1 DEESRH
7 EFIDGEIYLLA
18 SPRISHQYVSTQL
31 IGLFFNHFQGG
42 KCTPFTAPNDIRLYR
57 PKADEPCIVQPDL
70 MVICDLDDH
79 LNEDDFYTGIPSLVV
94 EILSESTQGRA
105 LVKKMDLY
113 MDCRVKEYWIV
124 DPFEKR

>member
-1 DEESRH
+1 
-7 EFIDGEIYLLA
+7 
-18 SPRISHQYVSTQL
+18 
-31 IGLFFNHFQGG
+31 
-42 KCTPFTAPNDIRLYR
+42 TPFTAPNDIRLYR

-124 DPFEKR
+124 DPFEKRVIIYEFKDRKINRTSLYKPSETVQSFHFDGLS